1 MCQITG
7 SQTECENKGD
17 SKVYT
22 YDEAVELTG
31 HGRYQYLLLIACSI
45 ITNAVALDMFGFSII
60 VAAAHCDLKLGVTET
75 GVLASAPFAG
85 VLFAYPWGYFADTR
99 GRRRALLLSTVISFV
114 FAAISSFSPT
124 WQLMMLFKVIA
135 CSFSNASYSLTM
147 TILGECTGSAHRNQY
162 LFIMNSINLVAECFS
177 FGLAYFL
184 LPLQFSL
191 YIPFLG
197 INYRPWR
204 LFTLVLAL
212 PLGIGGLMIAY
223 LHESPKFLASRGDNK
238 KALEVLKSMY
248 AWNGGKQEEYPVEHL
263 LTTDDVAALKKASF
277 WDSVVKQ
284 TVPIFKPPLLWRTL
298 QLFYLM
304 AICCST
310 NNAFVMWYPTIVNL
324 FFNSFTGGWNTER
337 TFCQRV
343 FSDNNSSMTHYVC
356 NDTISTHTIISGVVY
371 GLFFCVLTLI
381 VARVASRRRLVL
393 IVWLVISGVSAV
405 LVDVRQPVA
414 SLAFF
419 VLLQTG
425 LVTSLGMMVARMFS
439 LGGVNL

>member
-7 SQTECENKGD
+7 IQTECENTGD
-17 SKVYT
+17 S
-22 YDEAVELTG
+22 

-45 ITNAVALDMFGFSII
+45 ITNAVGLDMFGFSIV

-75 GVLASAPFAG
+75 GVLASAPLAG

-124 WQLMMLFKVIA
+124 WQLMILFKLKCELHSDNDNSRRVHRV
-135 CSFSNASYSLTM
+135 CLPQSVSLHH
-147 TILGECTGSAHRNQY
+147 EQR
-162 LFIMNSINLVAECFS
+162 
-177 FGLAYFL
+177 LAYFL

-248 AWNGGKQEEYPVEHL
+248 AWNGGKQEEYP
-263 LTTDDVAALKKASF
+263 KASF

-310 NNAFVMWYPTIVNL
+310 NNAFVMWFPTIVNM
-324 FFNSFTGGWNTER
+324 FFNSFTAGWNTER
-337 TFCQRV
+337 TFCQR
-343 FSDNNSSMTHYVC
+343 YVC
-356 NDTISTHTIISGVVY
+356 NDTISTHTIISGISY
-371 GLFFCVLTLI
+371 GLFLCVLTLI

-393 IVWLVISGVSAV
+393 IVWLAISGVSAV
-405 LVDVRQPVA
+405 LVEVRQPVA

-419 VLLQTG
+419 VLLQSSIIGMPSLAAYCVDLYPTAYRG

-439 LGGVNL
+439 LGGVNLVGAVITTNCSMTFYIWSIFVFSECHQQ